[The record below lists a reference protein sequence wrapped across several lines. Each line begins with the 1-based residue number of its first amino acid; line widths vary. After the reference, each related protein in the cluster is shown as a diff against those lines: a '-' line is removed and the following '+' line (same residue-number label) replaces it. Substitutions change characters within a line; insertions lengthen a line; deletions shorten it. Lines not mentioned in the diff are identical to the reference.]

1 MAKIGK
7 ENETRKLIRD
17 SAVDLFSQKGYDAVS
32 IREIARKVGINES
45 SIYNHY
51 SGKED
56 IMDSIIKSLIA
67 EFDSGTGELPVEA
80 LLEKYGPE
88 GFVNFITRTT
98 MERLKE
104 PQIGKI
110 MRLFCIELYRNEK
123 IGDFFRNTYIEPS
136 YQLWEHLFRRM
147 MDLGYIR
154 EYDARQLAREFFDY
168 CIFLYFDCFVIHYDE
183 KACDKSVD
191 NMMDSLS
198 RHVKFVFD
206 AVRLPEAG
214 K

>member
-1 MAKIGK
+1 MTKIR

-17 SAVDLFSQKGYDAVS
+17 VAVDLFSQKGYDTVS
-32 IREIARKVGINES
+32 IREIARTVGINES

-51 SGKED
+51 SSKED
-56 IMDSIIKSLIA
+56 IMDSIIKSLIVRFEA
-67 EFDSGTGELPVEA
+67 GPGEEGIEVLI
-80 LLEKYGPE
+80 EKYGPE
-88 GFVNFITRTT
+88 GFVNFASRAV

-136 YQLWEHLFRRM
+136 YHLWEHLFRRM

-154 EYDARQLAREFFDY
+154 ECDARLLAHEFFDY
-168 CIFLYFDCFVIHYDE
+168 NVFLIFDCFVIHYNE
-183 KACDKSVD
+183 KNYERSVD

>member
-1 MAKIGK
+1 MAKIRE

-17 SAVDLFSQKGYDAVS
+17 TAVDLFSQKGYDAVS
-32 IREIARKVGINES
+32 VREIARKVGINES

-51 SGKED
+51 SSKED
-56 IMDSIIKSLIA
+56 IMDSIIKSLVA
-67 EFDSGTGELPVEA
+67 GFDAGPGDVPMEA
-80 LLEKYGPE
+80 LIQKYGPE
-88 GFVNFITRTT
+88 GFVNFATRTT

-104 PQIGKI
+104 PHIGKI

-123 IGDFFRNTYIEPS
+123 IRDFFRNTYIEPS
-136 YQLWEHLFRRM
+136 YHMWEHPFRKM

-154 EYDARQLAREFFDY
+154 EYDARLLAREFFDY
-168 CIFLYFDCFVIHYDE
+168 CIYLYFDCFVIHYDE
-183 KACDKSVD
+183 KHYKSSID
-191 NMMDSLS
+191 MMDGLS